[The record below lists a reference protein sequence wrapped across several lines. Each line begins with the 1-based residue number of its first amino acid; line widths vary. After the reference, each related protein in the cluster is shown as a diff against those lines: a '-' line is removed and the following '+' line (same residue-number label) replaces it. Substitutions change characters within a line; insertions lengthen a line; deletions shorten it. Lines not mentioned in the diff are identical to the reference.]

1 MGNICPAN
9 KGADNHNGHHSYKT
23 NSNREQVYKLGIQK
37 GNLDNTANGHGL
49 GPASAHHQYPIMNHS
64 PNVINSNNNQNILLQ
79 QLHHQNGIP
88 HTQNGSFCSTTAIL
102 NGMSNSLLT
111 QSSSNQIVN
120 NKHLLSNGIHSNSLL
135 EKPNYI
141 ALFDYE
147 SATKDDMTIKKNDQ
161 LIVIDKS
168 HPDWWLAKNLRT
180 KETGYVPFNY
190 ITTIDDLQIKE

>member
-9 KGADNHNGHHSYKT
+9 KGAENGHSYKT
-23 NSNREQVYKLGIQK
+23 SSNREQVYKVGIQK
-37 GNLDNTANGHGL
+37 GGLENTPSGHAL
-49 GPASAHHQYPIMNHS
+49 GPNNGHHQYPMMGHPS
-64 PNVINSNNNQNILLQ
+64 NVLNGNNPNQNILLQ
-79 QLHHQNGIP
+79 QLHHQQNGMP
-88 HTQNGSFCSTTAIL
+88 HPQNGSFCSTTAIL
-102 NGMSNSLLT
+102 NGLSNSLLT

-120 NKHLLSNGIHSNSLL
+120 NKHLLPNGVHTNSIL

>member
-9 KGADNHNGHHSYKT
+9 KGTDNHGGHHAYKT
-23 NSNREQVYKLGIQK
+23 SSNREQVYKLGIQK
-37 GNLDNTANGHGL
+37 GNLENATSGL
-49 GPASAHHQYPIMNHS
+49 GPASGHHQYPLMNHS
-64 PNVINSNNNQNILLQ
+64 PNLINSTNNQNMLLQ
-79 QLHHQNGIP
+79 QLHHQNGMP

-111 QSSSNQIVN
+111 QSSSNQIAN
-120 NKHLLSNGIHSNSLL
+120 NKHILSAGIHSNSLL

-168 HPDWWLAKNLRT
+168 HPDWWLAKNIRT